1 MSGEDKYTPLPDLV
15 TKIVDETY
23 SISASEVQKLAPMD
37 QDSVFNIINPPPPL
51 LPSPLPPILPLGFF
65 PYDTIYWH

>member
-37 QDSVFNIINPPPPL
+37 QDSVFNIINPPPPS
-51 LPSPLPPILPLGFF
+51 PPLPTPSYPPLRLFSL
-65 PYDTIYWH
+65 